1 MTRHFFFVI
10 LHPDSIEHMNVL
22 KFGGTSVGTVESL
35 KNVRSI
41 VEALPSDTV
50 VVVSALGG
58 LTDKLIATARLAA
71 EGGDW
76 RTEAD
81 AIAHRHHIIIDQL
94 VRPDRKTET
103 LAVVNSLLDELRR
116 TYEGVSL
123 IGDLPAKTLDVIV
136 SLGERM
142 SAPIVS
148 GIISNGHL
156 HNSLDFIKTEKW
168 FDKNIADTALTRD
181 LIIKE
186 FSNIIDGPHIT
197 GGFISQDRDTGE
209 ITNLGRGGSDYT
221 AALIAAALDA
231 DMLDI
236 WTDVD
241 GFMTADPRIIKDA
254 RVLPEMSFIESMELC
269 TFGAKVI
276 YPPTI
281 YPVFHKNI
289 PIRILNTFNPSA
301 PGTLISD
308 VSCSDEYPVKGVT
321 AIRNTCLVKLTGN
334 ITENVARINTRA
346 YNAMARNG
354 VSVFLLAQPGENHEF
369 SFAIA
374 AADRNVTARVLNEEF
389 APELIDGNLESISM
403 IDNLSTIA
411 VVGEGIKH
419 LKGINGRILN
429 TLQRI
434 GIRPLACSEGNSDTT
449 SSFVVE
455 EKDTVE
461 AIKAIHGLFF

>member
-1 MTRHFFFVI
+1 
-10 LHPDSIEHMNVL
+10 MNVL

-41 VEALPSDTV
+41 VESLPSDTV

-58 LTDKLIATARLAA
+58 LTDKLISVARMAA
-71 EGGDW
+71 DGGEW
-76 RTEAD
+76 RSEAD
-81 AIAHRHHIIIDQL
+81 LIANRHYVIIEEL
-94 VRPDRKTET
+94 VREESKSET
-103 LAVVNSLLDELRR
+103 LKVVDSLLDELRR

-123 IGDLPAKTLDVIV
+123 IGDLPVKTLNVIV

-142 SAPIVS
+142 SAPIVA
-148 GIISNGHL
+148 GIIKNGNL

-168 FDKNIADTALTRD
+168 FDKNIADTVLTHD

-186 FSNIIDGPHIT
+186 FSHILNGPHIT
-197 GGFISQDRDTGE
+197 GGFISQDRDSGE

-221 AALIAAALDA
+221 AALIAAALNA

-254 RVLPEMSFIESMELC
+254 KVLPAMSFIESMELC

-289 PIRILNTFNPSA
+289 PIRILNTFNPTA

-308 VSCSDEYPVKGVT
+308 SSESCKFPVKGVT
-321 AIRNTCLVKLTGN
+321 AIRNTCLVRLSGN
-334 ITENVARINTRA
+334 LTENVAQINTRA
-346 YNAMARNG
+346 YNALARNG
-354 VSVFLLAQPGENHEF
+354 VSVYLLAQQGENREF
-369 SFAIA
+369 SFAISA
-374 AADRNVTARVLNEEF
+374 SDRQTASRVLNEEF
-389 APELIDGNLESISM
+389 APELIDGALSRITFE
-403 IDNLSTIA
+403 DNLSTIA
-411 VVGEGIKH
+411 VVGEGLKY
-419 LKGINGRILN
+419 LKGLNGRILN
-429 TLQRI
+429 TLLRT
-434 GIRPLACSEGNSDTT
+434 GIRTLACSEGSSDTT
-449 SSFVVE
+449 ISFVVE

>member
-1 MTRHFFFVI
+1 
-10 LHPDSIEHMNVL
+10 MNVL

-58 LTDKLIATARLAA
+58 LTDKLIATAHLAA
-71 EGGDW
+71 DCGDW
-76 RTEAD
+76 RPEAD
-81 AIAHRHHIIIDQL
+81 AIAKRHHNIINEL
-94 VRPDRKTET
+94 VLPERKEFT
-103 LAVVNSLLDELRR
+103 LSVVDSLLDELRR

-123 IGDLPAKTLDVIV
+123 IGDLPSKTLDVIV

-142 SAPIVS
+142 SAPIVA
-148 GIISNGHL
+148 GIIRDAQL

-168 FDKNIADTALTRD
+168 FDKNIADSVLTRE

-186 FSNIIDGPHIT
+186 FSDISNGPHIT
-197 GGFISQDRDTGE
+197 GGFISQDRDTDE

-221 AALIAAALDA
+221 AALIAAAIDA

-254 RVLPEMSFIESMELC
+254 IVLPAMSFIESMELC
-269 TFGAKVI
+269 SFGAKVI

-289 PIRILNTFNPSA
+289 PIRILNTFNPTA

-308 VSCSDEYPVKGVT
+308 TSCVSDYPIKGVT
-321 AIRNTCLVKLTGN
+321 AIRNTCLVRLTGKL
-334 ITENVARINTRA
+334 TENVARINTRA
-346 YNAMARNG
+346 YNALARSG
-354 VSVFLLAQPGENHEF
+354 VSVFLLAQPGENYEF

-374 AADRNVTARVLNEEF
+374 AADQQVTSRALNEEF
-389 APELIDGNLESISM
+389 APELIDGALERISFY
-403 IDNLSTIA
+403 DNLSTIA
-411 VVGEGIKH
+411 VVGEGIKN
-419 LKGINGRILN
+419 LKGIDGRILN
-429 TLQRI
+429 TLQRL
-434 GIRPLACSEGNSDTT
+434 GIMPIACSEGNSDTT
-449 SSFVVE
+449 FSFVVE

>member
-1 MTRHFFFVI
+1 
-10 LHPDSIEHMNVL
+10 MNVL

-35 KNVRSI
+35 INVRSI
-41 VEALPSDTV
+41 VEALPADTV

-81 AIAHRHHIIIDQL
+81 AIAKRHYVIIDEL
-94 VRPDRKTET
+94 VRQERKEST
-103 LAVVNSLLDELRR
+103 LSVVTSLLEELRR

-123 IGDLPAKTLDVIV
+123 IGDLPSRTLDVIV

-142 SAPIVS
+142 SAPIVA
-148 GIISNGHL
+148 GIIRNGHL

-168 FDKNIADTALTRD
+168 FDKNIADAVLTRE
-181 LIIKE
+181 LIVKE
-186 FSNIIDGPHIT
+186 FYDIEAGPHIT
-197 GGFISQDRDTGE
+197 GGFISQDRDTGD

-241 GFMTADPRIIKDA
+241 GFMTADPRIIKEA
-254 RVLPEMSFIESMELC
+254 RVLPAMSFIESMELC

-289 PIRILNTFNPSA
+289 PIRILNTFNPTA

-308 VSCSDEYPVKGVT
+308 ISCADDYPVKGVT
-321 AIRNTCLVKLTGN
+321 AIRNTCLVRLRGN
-334 ITENVARINTRA
+334 LTENVARINTRA
-346 YNAMARNG
+346 YNALARNG

-374 AADRNVTARVLNEEF
+374 SSDRQPATYALNEEF
-389 APELIDGNLESISM
+389 APELIDGALEHIEFE
-403 IDNLSTIA
+403 DNLSTIA
-411 VVGEGIKH
+411 VVGEGIRH

-429 TLQRI
+429 TLMRI
-434 GIRPLACSEGNSDTT
+434 GVRTLSWSEGNSDTT
-449 SSFVVE
+449 ASFVVY
-455 EKDTVE
+455 EKDTVT

>member
-1 MTRHFFFVI
+1 
-10 LHPDSIEHMNVL
+10 MNVL
-22 KFGGTSVGTVESL
+22 KFGGTSVGTVDSL
-35 KNVRSI
+35 KNVKSI
-41 VEALPSDTV
+41 VEDLPSDTV

-58 LTDKLIATARLAA
+58 LTDKLIATAHMAA
-71 EGGDW
+71 ECTGDW
-76 RTEAD
+76 RAEAD
-81 AIAHRHHIIIDQL
+81 AIASRHYDIIDQL
-94 VRPDRKTET
+94 VRPERKKDT
-103 LAVVNSLLDELRR
+103 LSVVDSLLNELRR

-142 SAPIVS
+142 SAPIVA
-148 GIISNGHL
+148 GIIRNARL
-156 HNSLDFIKTEKW
+156 HNSLEFIKTEKW
-168 FDKNIADTALTRD
+168 FDKNIADAVLTRD

-186 FSNIIDGPHIT
+186 FTNCCEGPHIT

-254 RVLPEMSFIESMELC
+254 RVLPSMSFIESMELC

-308 VSCSDEYPVKGVT
+308 ASCAKEYPVKGVT
-321 AIRNTCLVKLTGN
+321 AIRNTCLVRLKGHL
-334 ITENVARINTRA
+334 TENVARINTRA
-346 YNAMARNG
+346 YNALARNG
-354 VSVFLLAQPGENHEF
+354 VSVFLLAQPGENNEF
-369 SFAIA
+369 SFAISATDRSA
-374 AADRNVTARVLNEEF
+374 ATRALNEEF
-389 APELIDGNLESISM
+389 APELIDGALEVISFE
-403 IDNLSTIA
+403 DNLSTIA

-419 LKGINGRILN
+419 LKGVNGRILN
-429 TLQRI
+429 TLLRL
-434 GIRPLACSEGNSDTT
+434 GIKILACSEGNSDTT

-455 EKDTVE
+455 EKDTID
-461 AIKAIHGLFF
+461 AIKAVHGLFF

>member
-1 MTRHFFFVI
+1 
-10 LHPDSIEHMNVL
+10 MNVL

-35 KNVRSI
+35 KNVRNI

-58 LTDKLIATARLAA
+58 LTDKLISTARLAA
-71 EGGDW
+71 DGGDW
-76 RTEAD
+76 KSETEA
-81 AIAHRHHIIIDQL
+81 IASRHHIIIEEL
-94 VRPDRKTET
+94 VREEKKSST
-103 LAVVNSLLDELRR
+103 LEVVDSLLDELKR

-142 SAPIVS
+142 SAPIVA
-148 GIISNGHL
+148 GIIKNGRL
-156 HNSLDFIKTEKW
+156 HNSLDFIKTERW
-168 FDKNIADTALTRD
+168 FDKNIADAILTHD
-181 LIIKE
+181 LIVKE
-186 FSNIIDGPHIT
+186 FSHIENGPHIT
-197 GGFISQDRDTGE
+197 GGFISQDRDSGE

-221 AALIAAALDA
+221 AALIAAALNA

-254 RVLPEMSFIESMELC
+254 KVLPKMSFIESMELC

-289 PIRILNTFNPSA
+289 PIRILNTFNPTA

-308 VSCSDEYPVKGVT
+308 SSESNEYPVKGVT
-321 AIRNTCLVKLTGN
+321 AIRNTCLVRLSGHF
-334 ITENVARINTRA
+334 TENVAQINTRA
-346 YNAMARNG
+346 YNALARNG
-354 VSVFLLAQPGENHEF
+354 VSVFLLAQPGENQEF
-369 SFAIA
+369 SFAISV
-374 AADRNVTARVLNEEF
+374 ADRQTTSRVLNEEF
-389 APELIDGNLESISM
+389 APELIDGALSQISFEE
-403 IDNLSTIA
+403 NLSTIA
-411 VVGEGIKH
+411 VVGEGLKHIKG
-419 LKGINGRILN
+419 LNGRIIN
-429 TLQRI
+429 TLLRL
-434 GIRPLACSEGNSDTT
+434 GIKTLACSEGNSDTT
-449 SSFVVE
+449 ASFVVE

-461 AIKAIHGLFF
+461 SIKSIHGLFF

>member
-1 MTRHFFFVI
+1 
-10 LHPDSIEHMNVL
+10 MNVL
-22 KFGGTSVGTVESL
+22 KFGGTSVGTVDSL
-35 KNVRSI
+35 INVRSI
-41 VEALPSDTV
+41 VEALPLDTV

-58 LTDKLIATARLAA
+58 LTDKLIATARMAA
-71 EGGDW
+71 DGDDW
-76 RTEAD
+76 RPEAD
-81 AIAHRHHIIIDQL
+81 AIAQRHHAIIDEL
-94 VRPDRKTET
+94 VREERKKMT
-103 LAVVNSLLDELRR
+103 LSVVDALLEELRR

-123 IGDLPAKTLDVIV
+123 IGDLPPKTLDVIV

-142 SAPIVS
+142 SAPIVA
-148 GIISNGHL
+148 GIIRNGHL
-156 HNSLDFIKTEKW
+156 HNSLEFIKTEKW
-168 FDKNIADTALTRD
+168 FDKNIADAALTRD
-181 LIIKE
+181 LIRKE
-186 FSNIIDGPHIT
+186 FSDVADGPHIT
-197 GGFISQDRDTGE
+197 GGFISQDRDTGD

-241 GFMTADPRIIKDA
+241 GFMTADPRIIKNA
-254 RVLPEMSFIESMELC
+254 RVLPKMSFIESMELC

-308 VSCSDEYPVKGVT
+308 ASCADAYPVKGVT
-321 AIRNTCLVKLTGN
+321 AIRNTCLVKLTGDV
-334 ITENVARINTRA
+334 TENVASINTRA
-346 YNAMARNG
+346 YNALARSG
-354 VSVFLLAQPGENHEF
+354 VSVFLLAQPGENREF

-374 AADRNVTARVLNEEF
+374 ATDRNATSRVLNEEF
-389 APELIDGNLESISM
+389 APELIDGALESIRF
-403 IDNLSTIA
+403 IDGLSTIA
-411 VVGEGIKH
+411 VVGEGIKR
-419 LKGINGRILN
+419 LNGLNGRILN
-429 TLQRI
+429 TLLRL

-449 SSFVVE
+449 TSFVVD

>member
-1 MTRHFFFVI
+1 MI
-10 LHPDSIEHMNVL
+10 VL

-58 LTDKLIATARLAA
+58 LTDKLIAMARLAA
-71 EGGDW
+71 EGGNW
-76 RTEAD
+76 KSEAD
-81 AIAHRHHIIIDQL
+81 AIANRHYIIINEL
-94 VRPDRKTET
+94 VKEERQIEI
-103 LAVVNSLLDELRR
+103 LAIIDILLDELRR
-116 TYEGVSL
+116 SFEGISL
-123 IGDLPAKTLDVIV
+123 IGHIPDKTLNVIV

-142 SAPIVS
+142 SAPIVA
-148 GIISNGHL
+148 GIINNGRL

-168 FDKNIADTALTRD
+168 FNKNIADANLTHD
-181 LIIKE
+181 LIVKE
-186 FSNIIDGPHIT
+186 FSNIEDGPHIT
-197 GGFISQDRDTGE
+197 GGFISQDRDSGE

-231 DMLDI
+231 EMLDI

-241 GFMTADPRIIKDA
+241 GFMTADPRMIKDA
-254 RVLPEMSFIESMELC
+254 RVLPAMSFIESMELC

-289 PIRILNTFNPSA
+289 PIRILNTFNPSS

-308 VSCSDEYPVKGVT
+308 SSDSKEYPVKGVT
-321 AIRNTCLVKLTGN
+321 AIKNTCLVRMVGN
-334 ITENVARINTRA
+334 LTENVAQINTRA
-346 YNAMARNG
+346 YNALARNG
-354 VSVFLLAQPGENHEF
+354 ISVFLLAQPGENHEF
-369 SFAIA
+369 SFAISSSERYNA
-374 AADRNVTARVLNEEF
+374 TRVLNEEF
-389 APELIDGNLESISM
+389 APELLEGSLDEITFE
-403 IDNLSTIA
+403 DNLSTIA
-411 VVGEGIKH
+411 VVGEGLKH
-419 LKGINGRILN
+419 FKGLNGRIFN
-429 TLQRI
+429 TLSRN
-434 GIRPLACSEGNSDTT
+434 GIKTFACSEANVDTT
-449 SSFVVE
+449 ASFVVE

>member
-1 MTRHFFFVI
+1 
-10 LHPDSIEHMNVL
+10 MNVL
-22 KFGGTSVGTVESL
+22 KFGGTSVGTVASL

-41 VEALPSDTV
+41 VESLPSDTV

-58 LTDKLIATARLAA
+58 LTDKLISVARLAA
-71 EGGDW
+71 EGGEW
-76 RTEAD
+76 RPEAD
-81 AIAHRHHIIIDQL
+81 AIADRHYVIIEEL
-94 VRPDRKTET
+94 VREDRKCDTRK
-103 LAVVNSLLDELRR
+103 AVDSLLDELKR

-123 IGDLPAKTLDVIV
+123 IGDLPVKTLNVIV

-142 SAPIVS
+142 SAPIVA
-148 GIISNGHL
+148 GIIKNGHL

-168 FDKNIADTALTRD
+168 FDKNIADTVLTHD

-186 FSNIIDGPHIT
+186 FSHIENGPHIT
-197 GGFISQDRDTGE
+197 GGFISQDRDSGE

-221 AALIAAALDA
+221 AALIAAALNA

-254 RVLPEMSFIESMELC
+254 KVLPAMSFIESMELC

-308 VSCSDEYPVKGVT
+308 SSESLEFPVKGVT
-321 AIRNTCLVKLTGN
+321 AVRNTCLVRLSGN
-334 ITENVARINTRA
+334 LTENVAQINTRA
-346 YNAMARNG
+346 YNALARNG
-354 VSVFLLAQPGENHEF
+354 VSVFLLAQPGENQEF
-369 SFAIA
+369 SFAISVS
-374 AADRNVTARVLNEEF
+374 DRQIASRVLNEEF
-389 APELIDGNLESISM
+389 APELIDGALSRITFE
-403 IDNLSTIA
+403 DNLSTIA
-411 VVGEGIKH
+411 VVGEGLKH
-419 LKGINGRILN
+419 LKGLNGRILN
-429 TLQRI
+429 TLLRT
-434 GIRPLACSEGNSDTT
+434 GINTLACSEGSSDTT
-449 SSFVVE
+449 ASFVVE

>member
-1 MTRHFFFVI
+1 
-10 LHPDSIEHMNVL
+10 MNVL

-58 LTDKLIATARLAA
+58 LTDRLIATSRMAA

-76 RTEAD
+76 RSEAD
-81 AIAHRHHIIIDQL
+81 AIAERHHIIIERL
-94 VRPDRKTET
+94 VRPEKKEST
-103 LAVVNSLLDELRR
+103 LAVVDALLDELRR
-116 TYEGVSL
+116 NYEGVSL
-123 IGDLPAKTLDVIV
+123 IGDLPHKTLDVIV

-142 SAPIVS
+142 SAPIVA
-148 GIISNGHL
+148 GIIRNGHL

-168 FDKNIADTALTRD
+168 FDKNIADANLTRD
-181 LIIKE
+181 LIRKE
-186 FSNIIDGPHIT
+186 FSDIEDGPHIT

-254 RVLPEMSFIESMELC
+254 VVLPSMSFIESMELC
-269 TFGAKVI
+269 SFGAKVI

-308 VSCSDEYPVKGVT
+308 ASCSNEYPVKGVT
-321 AIRNTCLVKLTGN
+321 AIRNTCLVRLTGTL
-334 ITENVARINTRA
+334 TENVARINTRA
-346 YNAMARNG
+346 YNALARNG
-354 VSVFLLAQPGENHEF
+354 VSVFLLAQPGENREF

-374 AADRNVTARVLNEEF
+374 SSDRGAASRALNEEF
-389 APELIDGNLESISM
+389 APELIEGALDAISFEEG
-403 IDNLSTIA
+403 LSTIA

-419 LKGINGRILN
+419 LKGVSGRILN
-429 TLQRI
+429 TLQRL
-434 GIRPLACSEGNSDTT
+434 GIKTLACSEGNSDTT